1 MATERRTALACR
13 ERGPRTG
20 GRALGVVVSM
30 FAVAA
35 CSSSTGSD
43 DAATTTGAL
52 ASEAGPSTSST
63 PGSTTSIA
71 PPPITADLDEQ
82 PDGGFQRVETI
93 DDVAGVWVP
102 VALNGEPASYDRG
115 EFWEVS
121 GTDLTVRI
129 EGWDGCNEFATA
141 TGDDGLAAVLTD
153 GVLAGGSQRGVDE
166 ACDNQLPSPIGPL
179 ALWNHTIR
187 DELIVVFGD
196 PDTSPVSFAY
206 ADRPPTRFR
215 RHTAPEPVA
224 PHHGLSAVETIAAV
238 TGRWEPI
245 EIDGQPVNP
254 SFRASI
260 TFEGTDDDLAILG
273 DDGCNEFGT
282 YGIFDDRGISFV
294 DGRLLDVLVTT
305 DEAECG
311 PHLSVDIVPDDG
323 TSLWIDESTG
333 DLVTAPVDRSVE
345 WVRFI
350 RANDG

>member
-1 MATERRTALACR
+1 MTMNRLIA
-13 ERGPRTG
+13 
-20 GRALGVVVSM
+20 
-30 FAVAA
+30 FAAAASAIAA
-35 CSSSTGSD
+35 CSSSFTEG
-43 DAATTTGAL
+43 DA
-52 ASEAGPSTSST
+52 PSTTAEAADALPTPTPDTST
-63 PGSTTSIA
+63 STA
-71 PPPITADLDEQ
+71 PPHAAVDLDEQ

-93 DDVAGVWVP
+93 DAVAGAWVP
-102 VALNGEPASYDRG
+102 VALDGEPASYDRG

-141 TGDDGLAAVLTD
+141 TGDDGLAAMLTD

-187 DELIVVFGD
+187 DELIVVFSD
-196 PDTSPVSFAY
+196 PDTSTVRFTE
-206 ADRPPTRFR
+206 ADRPPSNFR
-215 RHTAPEPVA
+215 RDTAPETVA
-224 PHHGLSAVETIAAV
+224 PLDGLQAVETIAAV

-245 EIDGQPVNP
+245 EIDGLPVDAALG
-254 SFRASI
+254 ASLTI
-260 TFEGTDDDLAILG
+260 AGSDDDLVVLG

-345 WVRFI
+345 WVRFT
-350 RANDG
+350 RADDS